1 MITRRI
7 QLDVSKPG
15 SQLALYARQGD
26 ARVYDVRVSLCEQS
40 APISVP
46 GDWTA
51 VLQARKPDGKMLCDT
66 ALVEGGEIRAYLGT
80 QAFTAAGVMRCELYV
95 FDQANGQALYS
106 PSFDVYVEAPAL
118 TDGDIES
125 SDSFGALMTAM
136 QAVDGYDATLRG
148 LISDMEQAKG
158 AALEAVGEATAS
170 ASGAAEAGQA
180 ALAAAAG
187 AEASAAKLDNM
198 TIDAVPVAPGGAP
211 TAAVSE
217 VDGHKHVELG
227 IPAGATGPQGP
238 GYTVKG
244 RAYATAGELEAA
256 VPTPAEGDQYNVGA
270 APPYRVYRWTGDAWE
285 DQGQVQGQPGR
296 DGVSPQAGVSKEGRA
311 ATITITDADGTTT
324 ATVTDGASAYEL
336 AVAQGYA
343 GTLDEW
349 LSTLHGGNDNLL
361 DNSDFR
367 AGWVVNQRGQAA
379 YTSNQNT
386 IDRWTLYASDS
397 PSLTMGGGGMTMS
410 GTEAVL
416 YQMIPNMSLTGA
428 YTAAIMA
435 DDGLHLVSGTPPV
448 TGDGVYIA
456 TADGCL
462 AVGISLAGHEIRWA
476 ALYEGI
482 YTAETLPGYAPK
494 GYAAELS
501 ECQRYFKRIPKT
513 ADASFHGFCASAT
526 QARITIPGAGAM
538 RVTPTLTFHENFA
551 SAYSYL
557 YQGTSLTVPTS
568 VGSVGDAGDL
578 TVILYATG
586 LTPNAPCVFRPNCVI
601 DISAEL

>member
-40 APISVP
+40 VPISMP

-51 VLQARKPDGKMLCDT
+51 VLRARKPDGRMLCDK
-66 ALVEGGEIRAYLGT
+66 ALVEDGEIRAYFGT

-118 TDGDIES
+118 PDGDIES
-125 SDSFGALMTAM
+125 SDSFGALMTAF

-170 ASGAAEAGQA
+170 ASGAAEAGRT

-187 AEASAAKLDNM
+187 ADVSAAKLDNM
-198 TIDAVPVAPGGAP
+198 TVDATPVAPGGAP

-256 VPTPAEGDQYNVGA
+256 VPSPAEGDQYNVGA
-270 APPYRVYRWTGDAWE
+270 APPYHVYRWTGDAWE

-336 AVAQGYA
+336 AVAQGYT

-349 LSTLHGGNDNLL
+349 LAEILRAEDIADNL
-361 DNSDFR
+361 
-367 AGWVVNQRGQAA
+367 
-379 YTSNQNT
+379 T
-386 IDRWTLYASDS
+386 
-397 PSLTMGGGGMTMS
+397 
-410 GTEAVL
+410 
-416 YQMIPNMSLTGA
+416 
-428 YTAAIMA
+428 TAAAGKVLDARQGKALSDALALKQDEIGSDNA
-435 DDGLHLVSGTPPV
+435 ASVRAALGLKLGATREVQRSTATIAASANSTVTVSIDFPAPFSGTPSVAVSLNTSAP
-448 TGDGVYIA
+448 
-456 TADGCL
+456 ADRTL
-462 AVGISLAGHEIRWA
+462 AV
-476 ALYEGI
+476 
-482 YTAETLPGYAPK
+482 TAV
-494 GYAAELS
+494 
-501 ECQRYFKRIPKT
+501 
-513 ADASFHGFCASAT
+513 SAT
-526 QARITIPGAGAM
+526 GMT
-538 RVTPTLTFHENFA
+538 VV
-551 SAYSYL
+551 L
-557 YQGTSLTVPTS
+557 YNGTS
-568 VGSVGDAGDL
+568 
-578 TVILYATG
+578 YTG
-586 LTPNAPCVFRPNCVI
+586 NLVVYWIA
-601 DISAEL
+601 AY